1 MIESLTRTSH
11 RSWGYALYITAAALF
26 ALNGT
31 VAKTLLLDGIDSA
44 RLSQMRVTA
53 AFLIMLILVAV
64 TKPHT
69 LKIRKEQ
76 VLPLLAYGILGVAMT
91 QYLYFVALRYLPVGV
106 ALLIEFTAP
115 LMVALWFRFAWKEP
129 TKRLVWLALTIA
141 LIGLAMVGQVWQGF
155 TLNITG
161 VLAAFGAAVALA
173 IYFILGD
180 KQVRGEYPRDAVSL
194 TMWGFGA
201 AALFWFVAQPWW
213 SFPWGSF
220 TGVADYPGDFTT
232 GLPIVG
238 LTAWMVVMGTIV
250 PFWLVV
256 ASFKYLRASQ
266 ASTIGLIEPLLAIV
280 VAWIALGESMYPVQ
294 IAGGVL
300 ILAGVYLAERSR

>member
-1 MIESLTRTSH
+1 MIESVTRTSH
-11 RSWGYALYITAAALF
+11 RSWGYALYIIAAALF

-64 TKPHT
+64 TKPQT

-76 VLPLLAYGILGVAMT
+76 ILPLLAYGILGVAMT

-155 TLNITG
+155 TLNVTG

-180 KQVRGEYPRDAVSL
+180 KQVRGDYPRDAVSL

-201 AALFWFVAQPWW
+201 AALFWFVVQPWW
-213 SFPWGSF
+213 SFPWSSF

>member
-1 MIESLTRTSH
+1 MIESITRTSH

-53 AFLIMLILVAV
+53 AFLIMLILVAL
-64 TKPHT
+64 TKPQT

-76 VLPLLAYGILGVAMT
+76 ILPLLAYGILGVAMT

-155 TLNITG
+155 TLNVTG
-161 VLAAFGAAVALA
+161 VLAAFGAAIALA

-180 KQVRGEYPRDAVSL
+180 KQVRGDYPRDAVSL

-201 AALFWFVAQPWW
+201 AALFWFVVQPWW
-213 SFPWGSF
+213 SFPWASF
-220 TGVADYPGDFTT
+220 TGIADYPGDFTT
-232 GLPIVG
+232 GLPILG

-266 ASTIGLIEPLLAIV
+266 ASTIGLVEPLFAIV
-280 VAWIALGESMYPVQ
+280 VAWIALGESLYPVQ